1 MKRIAAIVVTVLAA
15 SAHFQAAPAKDVA
28 ACLLDR
34 PDPLVARPAPE
45 PEPLPEQ
52 PAAPAAA
59 SPLESAKAALDAILA
74 PPLRLMGLRSTPVR
88 PSPAPA
94 DRGWQSRDAG

>member
-15 SAHFQAAPAKDVA
+15 SVHSHATSAKDVA

-45 PEPLPEQ
+45 PEPLPE
-52 PAAPAAA
+52 PSAAPAAA

-74 PPLRLMGLRSTPVR
+74 PPLRLMGLRSVPVR

-94 DRGWQSRDAG
+94 DHGRQSRDDG